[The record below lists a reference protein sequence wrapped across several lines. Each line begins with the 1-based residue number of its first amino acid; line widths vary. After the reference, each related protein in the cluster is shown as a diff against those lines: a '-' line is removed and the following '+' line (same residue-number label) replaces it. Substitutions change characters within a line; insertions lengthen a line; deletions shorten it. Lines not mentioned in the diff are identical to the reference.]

1 MLISRVRWVRLSL
14 ILLASALI
22 APLAPVAAPAQES
35 PQVELISS
43 TAESN
48 FPDDMT
54 FELEATVESEV
65 ATVDLVYE
73 QSRLETLQLL
83 PAEFEA
89 SEETLSATAVAD
101 FSIYFVPAGIDLTYH
116 WVIYFA
122 DATVIET
129 ESRVVTWIDDRF
141 EWDRSDGIGIEIY
154 TYDRSDEFVQ
164 YIVDVANTA
173 VADLTDLYDPPSVL
187 PIRVWIYESGK
198 DFAGTQAANSEE
210 WAAGAAYPGLQV
222 ILAVIPDGSE
232 SEVERVIPHEISHQI
247 LHQATLNPFNAP
259 ATWMDEGL
267 AVLAQTGGKGHYE
280 RVVRNAFDDDELL
293 SLRSLISSFP
303 FDPDEATL
311 AYAQSYLVVEF
322 IRDEYGDD
330 AIRAMI
336 DSYREVASH
345 DDVIRE
351 ALGMTIEEL
360 EQDWL
365 ADLAESANFGATA

>member
-129 ESRVVTWIDDRF
+129 ESRVVTWMIAR
-141 EWDRSDGIGIEIY
+141 R
-154 TYDRSDEFVQ
+154 
-164 YIVDVANTA
+164 TA
-173 VADLTDLYDPPSVL
+173 TS
-187 PIRVWIYESGK
+187 
-198 DFAGTQAANSEE
+198 
-210 WAAGAAYPGLQV
+210 
-222 ILAVIPDGSE
+222 
-232 SEVERVIPHEISHQI
+232 
-247 LHQATLNPFNAP
+247 
-259 ATWMDEGL
+259 
-267 AVLAQTGGKGHYE
+267 
-280 RVVRNAFDDDELL
+280 
-293 SLRSLISSFP
+293 
-303 FDPDEATL
+303 
-311 AYAQSYLVVEF
+311 
-322 IRDEYGDD
+322 
-330 AIRAMI
+330 
-336 DSYREVASH
+336 
-345 DDVIRE
+345 
-351 ALGMTIEEL
+351 
-360 EQDWL
+360 
-365 ADLAESANFGATA
+365 